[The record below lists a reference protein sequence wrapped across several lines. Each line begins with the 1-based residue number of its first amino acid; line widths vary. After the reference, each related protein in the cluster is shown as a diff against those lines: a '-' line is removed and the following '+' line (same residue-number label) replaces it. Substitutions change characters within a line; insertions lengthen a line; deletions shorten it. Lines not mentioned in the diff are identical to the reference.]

1 MAITYGFFNS
11 LNGDRKYNS
20 DQMSEYFD
28 GMISDGVF
36 ANVGDALQV
45 KASTG
50 MDVKVQTGRAFINSR
65 WMKNDAIHTITLNAA
80 HVTLNRYTAIV
91 IRLDASART
100 IDIVAVDGNNATS
113 PTKPTMTNSTTV
125 KELCLAYIYV
135 AAGATTITQ
144 ANIED
149 TRANTDLCGWVT
161 GIIKQVD
168 TSQLFLQWQNAYDQY
183 FADMEAWQAEQKA
196 LFDEWFSTLTGQL
209 QVNTYIKK
217 YSKAVETTTE
227 EGVFALDMDGYNY
240 EESDILFINV
250 NGIML
255 VEDYDYII
263 NTTTT
268 TPEVHLRVGV
278 EPGNLV
284 EITALKSVIGQI

>member
-45 KASTG
+45 KAGTG
-50 MDVKVQTGRAFINSR
+50 MQIGVQSGRAFINSR
-65 WMKNDAIHTITLNAA
+65 WLKNDAVHNITLNPC

-100 IDIVAVDGNNATS
+100 IDIVAVDGENATS
-113 PTKPTMTNSTTV
+113 PIKPSMTNSATI

-135 AAGATTITQ
+135 GAGVTTITQ

-168 TSQLFLQWQNAYDQY
+168 TSELFLQWQTAYEEY
-183 FADMEAWQAEQKA
+183 FADMEAWKTEQKA
-196 LFDEWFSTLTGQL
+196 LFDEWFSALTGQL
-209 QVNTYIKK
+209 QVNTYIQK
-217 YSKAVETTTE
+217 YRKAVETTTE
-227 EGVFALDMDGYNY
+227 EGVFALDMDGYTY
-240 EESDILFINV
+240 EENDILFVNV

-255 VEDYDYII
+255 AEDYDYVI
-263 NTTTT
+263 NTST
-268 TPEVHLRVGV
+268 TPPEMHLRVGV
-278 EPGNLV
+278 ESGNLV